1 MLYFHDN
8 NQKCASYF
16 GNVVQLY
23 LVFGSRP
30 LSQIMRKENNNS
42 FFFETMSKNVT
53 RPYRRIMTAKTLN
66 INFF

>member
-42 FFFETMSKNVT
+42 FFLRQCPRM
-53 RPYRRIMTAKTLN
+53 
-66 INFF
+66 